1 MAGAVDRVARIETP
15 RLEALHP
22 VLRIVDDVDRAN
34 RRLQVDMMDQGIVP
48 KAHGLRDFG
57 HQVRQGCGVLDR
69 ASDSA
74 KILNLP
80 KPDHHMAGAIRTAD
94 RQKTRLN
101 SSPSCAPRIPSSA
114 CKKKNKQHTI

>member
-1 MAGAVDRVARIETP
+1 MGAMAGSVDRVARREAS

-57 HQVRQGCGVLDR
+57 HQVRQGRSVLDR

-74 KILNLP
+74 EILNLP
-80 KPDHHMAGAIRTAD
+80 KIGRA
-94 RQKTRLN
+94 
-101 SSPSCAPRIPSSA
+101 SCRERV
-114 CKKKNKQHTI
+114 CQYV